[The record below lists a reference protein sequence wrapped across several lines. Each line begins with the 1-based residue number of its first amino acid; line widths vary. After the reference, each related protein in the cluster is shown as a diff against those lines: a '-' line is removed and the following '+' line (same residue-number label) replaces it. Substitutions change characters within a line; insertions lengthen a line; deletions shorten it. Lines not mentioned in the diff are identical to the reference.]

1 MVALFSIVWFFSI
14 LGCVGAFLY
23 GMFRP
28 DSVVFWSGDAT
39 RWEVARKYGVS
50 LLVLVFV
57 LPVVGSLITF
67 GGTGDY
73 FEKNRKEVLAR
84 VDSLI
89 QEEEPRAALDTIE
102 AHTAAFSNQP
112 TLDSLKGVARADTI
126 YENVLE
132 IPASETEKNIEA
144 YEKLTDLDPNR
155 RLFQRK
161 LERYRKIKKQEE
173 AAAKRRQEEQ
183 ERQAQQE
190 YMYSEAWAGDNTS
203 AAWIMCQDFAE
214 QRLRAPSTAE
224 FPWMSDADINYMGDG
239 EFYIRAYVDAEN
251 AFGAKLRND
260 FVCRIQ
266 HDEGKRWTLKNME
279 ISSR

>member
-1 MVALFSIVWFFSI
+1 MIALLSISWFFSI
-14 LGCVGAFLY
+14 LGLFGTFIY

-28 DSVVFWSGDAT
+28 DSVVFWSKDST

-50 LLVLVFV
+50 LLVLMFAV
-57 LPVVGSLITF
+57 PVVGSIIALGVTE
-67 GGTGDY
+67 DY
-73 FEKNRKEVLAR
+73 FDKNRKEVITR
-84 VDSLI
+84 IDSLI
-89 QEEEPRAALDTIE
+89 QEEQSRAALDTVRSYS
-102 AHTAAFSNQP
+102 AAFSSRP
-112 TLDSLKGVARADTI
+112 TLDSLKGVARADTM
-126 YENVLE
+126 YANVLE

-155 RLFQRK
+155 SLFQRK

-183 ERQAQQE
+183 EQQARQE

-214 QRLRAPSTAE
+214 QRLRTPSTAE

-239 EFYIRAYVDAEN
+239 EFYVRAYVDAEN
-251 AFGAKLRND
+251 PFGAKLRND

-266 HDEGKRWTLKNME
+266 HDKGKRWTLKNME